1 MSKPTLVVGTD
12 YEKNEAIWA
21 IVGRVTKHRGTK
33 IATVLRLQVQ
43 LGTYSYEEEDEATVV
58 YAKEPDVRR
67 VLKKQ
72 ITQARA
78 DYLNKVSE
86 LKEKAAELIAQ
97 LRKEHEAKTGKK
109 TGKKRRG

>member
-1 MSKPTLVVGTD
+1 MNKPSLVVGTD
-12 YEKNEAIWA
+12 DDGIETISAI
-21 IVGRVTKHRGTK
+21 IGRASDKEDDK
-33 IATVLRLQVQ
+33 ITPLLTVEVQ
-43 LGTYSYEEEDEATVV
+43 LGVYGVSMEEEATVV

-67 VLKKQ
+67 VLKQQ